1 MSDESSALLVL
12 EILLPVNMVPIMRLS
27 CPHLAPRIQCWS
39 CRSFF
44 PKVRIFAPLEEMLP
58 VRIRVQPFNN
68 TPCQTTWNGP
78 SSKKEKRTDAFQD
91 KSSQLRTGEGQ
102 KFATP
107 DRAFFSGA
115 RPPAPRFQCCCSVA
129 TFFFLSIPD
138 FRAWRVANF
147 CPGVRPSPT

>member
-1 MSDESSALLVL
+1 MLFSTLMGFASHTETGVGNIVASKYGAYNEV
-12 EILLPVNMVPIMRLS
+12 ILPP
-27 CPHLAPRIQCWS
+27 LAPRIQCWS
-39 CRSFF
+39 CGPFF

-91 KSSQLRTGEGQ
+91 KGSQLRTGEGQ

-115 RPPAPRFQCCCSVA
+115 RPPAPRFQCCCSVGNVLS
-129 TFFFLSIPD
+129 FFYP
-138 FRAWRVANF
+138 
-147 CPGVRPSPT
+147 